1 MRIRGAT
8 ALLPSRIAL
17 SLFFAAI
24 VPGVTISHAQA
35 SYQIWQEISHL
46 NDLLKQGDYDH
57 AAKLANLILER
68 FQVWAP
74 NDQRVAILAYI
85 GRAQVEMGR
94 LGEAAH
100 VLGMAEALS
109 SRIWN
114 NHYEVGVFREMAALH
129 YALGEYDAAVAA
141 AAKAYRF
148 SEERNY
154 SKIHMGYLQSIDALA
169 LLRIGKLNDAELL
182 ALSAVKNCP
191 KKADKN
197 IVEVPRVLYTA
208 CLVES
213 HLGNYA
219 DAESYCRRGL
229 EMAALSKRENRDL
242 SFGYLALAEATLR
255 AGDLPRSREAALKST
270 DLTRKFF
277 GAAHQ
282 DMVSG
287 LGLLAQAI
295 AREGN
300 ATEACDRAK
309 EAVSIATELFGKGS
323 PGVAG
328 ATSVLLRIDACKP

>member
-17 SLFFAAI
+17 TLFFAAI
-24 VPGVTISHAQA
+24 VPGVPTTHAQA

-46 NDLLKQGDYDH
+46 NDLLNRGEYEH
-57 AAKLANLILER
+57 AAKLANLIFER

-74 NDQRVAILAYI
+74 NDQRVAFLAYI
-85 GRAQVEMGR
+85 GRAQVETGR

-100 VLGMAEALS
+100 VLGMAEELS

-114 NHYEVGVFREMAALH
+114 NHYEVALFREMAALH
-129 YALGEYDAAVAA
+129 YALGEYDATAAA
-141 AAKAYRF
+141 AAKADRF
-148 SEERNY
+148 SKERNY
-154 SKIHMGYLQSIDALA
+154 PKIRTGYLQSIEALA

-191 KKADKN
+191 KKADKYV
-197 IVEVPRVLYTA
+197 VEVPRVLYTA

-229 EMAALSKRENRDL
+229 EMATSSKRENRDL
-242 SFGYLALAEATLR
+242 SLGYLALAEASLQ
-255 AGDLPRSREAALKST
+255 AGDLPRSHEATLKST
-270 DLTRKFF
+270 DLTRQLF
-277 GAAHQ
+277 GTEHQ

-287 LGLLAQAI
+287 LGLLAQVI

-300 ATEACDRAK
+300 ATDACARAK
-309 EAVSIATELFGKGS
+309 EAVSIATVLFGKGS

-328 ATSVLLRIDACKP
+328 ATSVLLKIEACKP